1 MGRNKMGRKVQDLT
15 GKKFNYL
22 TVVKLVGKDKI
33 GAIWE
38 CRCDCGNLTTAH
50 KGELEKGFK
59 QSCGCMRVR
68 KDDIVGIKKG
78 KLTAI
83 EFSKVVEGITYW
95 KFKCDCGNTFEG
107 QRSRFLNGT
116 TKSCGC
122 LKNERNEKFKR
133 ARSEQ
138 FQDDTNIV
146 LIQSRLSKSNKS
158 GFKGVHKN
166 KKGKWIASIGFK
178 KKKHYLGCFDK
189 LEDAVKAREIAEE
202 KLHKEFLREK
212 GLLN

>member
-1 MGRNKMGRKVQDLT
+1 MGRKVQDLT

-22 TVVKLVGKDKI
+22 TVVRVVGKDKI

-38 CRCDCGNLTTAH
+38 CKCDCGNLTTSH

-59 QSCGCMRVR
+59 QSCGCMKAK

-83 EFSKVVEGITYW
+83 EFSKIVKGITYW
-95 KFKCDCGNTFEG
+95 KFKCDCGNVFEG
-107 QRSRFLNGT
+107 ERSKFLNGN

-122 LKNERNEKFKR
+122 LKKERNEKFRK
-133 ARSEQ
+133 ATLNQ
-138 FQDDTNIV
+138 NQDGTNIV
-146 LIQSRLSKSNKS
+146 ILQRGLTKSNKS

-166 KKGKWIASIGFK
+166 KNGKWIANITFK
-178 KKKHYLGCFDK
+178 NKKHYLGSFDK
-189 LEDAVKAREIAEE
+189 LEDAVKVREIAEE
-202 KLHKEFLREK
+202 KLHKSFLREK
-212 GLLN
+212 GLIE